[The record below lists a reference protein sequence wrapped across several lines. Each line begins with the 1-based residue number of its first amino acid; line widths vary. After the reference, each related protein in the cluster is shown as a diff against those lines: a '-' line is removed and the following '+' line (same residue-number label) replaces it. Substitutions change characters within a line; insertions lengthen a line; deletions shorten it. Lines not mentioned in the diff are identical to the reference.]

1 MDRRAFSHNERV
13 FLVGFSHSSHK
24 KKKAIRAIPMLGTA
38 TRSGGL
44 DPEEVPAVTDSQAGG
59 IVMALI
65 PRRWEGKEK

>member
-1 MDRRAFSHNERV
+1 MNES
-13 FLVGFSHSSHK
+13 FWLDSPIHLIK

>member
-1 MDRRAFSHNERV
+1 
-13 FLVGFSHSSHK
+13 
-24 KKKAIRAIPMLGTA
+24 MLGTA